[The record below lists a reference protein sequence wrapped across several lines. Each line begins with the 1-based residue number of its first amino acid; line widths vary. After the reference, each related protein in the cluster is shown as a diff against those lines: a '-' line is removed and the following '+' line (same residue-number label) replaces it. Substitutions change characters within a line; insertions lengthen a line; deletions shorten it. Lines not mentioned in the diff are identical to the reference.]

1 MTKKPKTDNE
11 TQTIS
16 IHGDLNELMRPAQK
30 ETQTTQD
37 TQTMTDQ
44 LTPHQA
50 LARAIA
56 DCGNVK
62 ASKFNSHFKSKYMV
76 LSDLLDAVKPVMASY
91 GLAILQIPNTTDG
104 RISIKTQIVHGFTG
118 HIFDFGELGIK
129 SDGLNMQQIGSCMTY
144 LRRFSI
150 STITGVA
157 SETEDDDGNAGS
169 MRHVSNHRPA
179 QSGMT
184 TNATPNQQSWHAAMG
199 LNTTEK
205 KMAAIRLLK
214 AKGWLRG
221 DTLALDELPED
232 KVHELT
238 QPRMMAT
245 FIDAVRAEVDR
256 LSS

>member
-1 MTKKPKTDNE
+1 MTKKPKTE
-11 TQTIS
+11 TEPTTG
-16 IHGDLNELMRPAQK
+16 IHGDLNDLLAPVKK
-30 ETQTTQD
+30 EPQTTQ
-37 TQTMTDQ
+37 TMPED

-104 RISIKTQIVHGFTG
+104 RISIKTQIVHGSTG

-129 SDGLNMQQIGSCMTY
+129 SDGMNMQQIGSCMTY

-169 MRHVSNHRPA
+169 MRPVATHRPV

-184 TNATPNQQSWHAAMG
+184 TNAKPTGQSWYAAMG
-199 LNTTEK
+199 INTIET
-205 KMAAIRLLK
+205 KMAAVRLLS
-214 AKGWLRG
+214 AKGWLRS
-221 DTLALDELPED
+221 DNLDDLPDD
-232 KVHELT
+232 KVQELT

-245 FIDAVRAEVDR
+245 FMDAIRVHVEK
-256 LSS
+256 SST